1 MESLLPYLEK
11 IDAEIKKIPFSTN
24 QLYQPMEYF
33 LGLGGKRIRP
43 LLTLLGAELAGIR
56 AEDAMN
62 QAIAVELFHNFS
74 LMHDDIM
81 DRSELR
87 RGAET
92 VHVKWD
98 EPTAIL
104 SGDAMMVMAYQ
115 YLVKNSFDATNNII
129 NIFSKMAIEVC
140 EGQMNDMS
148 FEHRIPTEE
157 EYIDMIRQ
165 KTAVL
170 LGASLQIGYLIGK
183 DDQEGAHRLYK
194 AGVNWGIA
202 FQIKDDYLD
211 IFGGEKIGKKVGGDI
226 LSNKKTIL
234 YLITREKA
242 NEEDRAAL
250 EKWFSLDSHKD
261 KSVNADEKI
270 AQVTA
275 LYEKYNAGTYCLQLA
290 NTYFKKGN
298 NLFNELVLPREA
310 RKTTLYLAELLLERE
325 A

>member
-11 IDAEIKKIPFSTN
+11 LEVEIKKIPFPQN
-24 QLYQPMEYF
+24 PLYTPMEYL

-43 LLTLLGAELAGIR
+43 LLTLLGAELGGIP
-56 AEDAMN
+56 AEDSMN

-87 RGAET
+87 RGSQT
-92 VHVKWD
+92 VHLKWD

-104 SGDAMMVMAYQ
+104 SGDAMLVMAYQ

-129 NIFSKMAIEVC
+129 DIFSKMAIEVC
-140 EGQMNDMS
+140 EGQMNDMR
-148 FEHRIPTEE
+148 FENRIPSEE

-183 DDQEGAHRLYK
+183 NDREGAHRLYK

-211 IFGGEKIGKKVGGDI
+211 VFGSEKIGKKVGGDI
-226 LSNKKTIL
+226 LANKKTVL
-234 YLITREKA
+234 YLTARNKA
-242 NEEDRAAL
+242 NEEDKAAL

-261 KSVNADEKI
+261 ITVDANEKI

-275 LYEKYNAGTYCLQLA
+275 LYEKYNVGTYCLQLA

-298 NLFNELVLPREA
+298 DLFNELVLPREA
-310 RKTTLYLAELLLERE
+310 RKTTLQLAEMLLERDS
-325 A
+325 